1 MAWKKVI
8 VSGSVAS
15 LSEVSASVGFKGN
28 LVGAV
33 TGNATTATTAT
44 QVGNSLTVD
53 DSTIQLNS
61 GTTYDGAAARTIS
74 VKNSGITLAKIAN
87 QANNTVLGNVSGGA
101 AAPSALTAA
110 NIRTLISVEE
120 DADVT
125 DATNVA
131 AAGALMDSELAEIAT
146 VKALT
151 KAGISGSLSATAVA
165 ALGAGLVSS
174 SAQVSALGGVQDSTI
189 TITAGNGLSG
199 GGSFTVNTGSN
210 GTISLAVG
218 VDDSTIELNSDAL
231 RIKDSGVTLAK
242 QANMAADRIQG
253 RANGAGAGAPQAL
266 TAAQVR
272 TIINV
277 EEEADVTDTTN
288 VTAAG
293 ALMDSEV
300 GDLALVKGLSKAGI
314 SGSFGAASASFS
326 TRVTANDAK
335 LTANTSNVTTAGA
348 LMDSEV
354 TNLAFVKGLASGISE
369 GNVFVAGDSVAD
381 DDFLRIN
388 GTEVEGLTAAEVRTA
403 INVENGADVTDT
415 TNVTNAGALMD
426 SELTNLAAVK
436 AIDQGL
442 TTTSNVTFN
451 NVIATGNL
459 DVQGTTTTLNTTN
472 LNVEDQF
479 ILVNSGSNSKDAGII
494 FGGTGGTNQQGK
506 ALIWDYSF
514 NSNDGRLAV
523 STTDVAWNNTT
534 NFAGGTAGYYVAGV
548 FIGSL
553 EDAATA
559 KADHRGNIRITSGEI
574 FIYV

>member
-1 MAWKKVI
+1 MGWKKVI
-8 VSGSVAS
+8 VSGSSAD
-15 LSEVSASVGFKGN
+15 LLNVSASAGFKGN
-28 LVGAV
+28 LVGNV
-33 TGNATTATTAT
+33 TGTAT

-61 GTTYDGAAARTIS
+61 GTTYDGSGARTIS
-74 VKNSGITLAKIAN
+74 VKNSGVTLAKIAN
-87 QANNTVLGNVSGGA
+87 IADDRILGNVSGGS
-101 AAPSALTAA
+101 AAPSELTAA
-110 NIRTLISVEE
+110 NVRTLINVE
-120 DADVT
+120 DGADVT
-125 DATNVA
+125 DTANVTS
-131 AAGALMDSELAEIAT
+131 AGALMDSELTEIAT

-151 KAGISGSLSATAVA
+151 KAGISGSLSATALA
-165 ALGAGLVSS
+165 GLGAGLVSS
-174 SAQVSALGGVQDSTI
+174 SAQVSALGGVQNSTI

-242 QANMAADRIQG
+242 LANIADARILGNVSEGSAA
-253 RANGAGAGAPQAL
+253 PSAL

-272 TIINV
+272 TMISV
-277 EEEADVTDTTN
+277 ENNADVTDTAN
-288 VTAAG
+288 VTSAG

-300 GDLALVKGLSKAGI
+300 TDLALVKGLTKAGI
-314 SGSFGAASASFS
+314 SGSFVQASASFS

-335 LTANTSNVTTAGA
+335 LTANTTNVTNAGA

-354 TNLAFVKGLASGISE
+354 TNLAFVKSLASGISE
-369 GNVFVAGDSVAD
+369 GNVLIAAADVAD

-388 GTEVEGLTAAEVRTA
+388 GTDVEGLNKTEMLSAL
-403 INVENGADVTDT
+403 NVEDGADVTDA
-415 TNVTNAGALMD
+415 TNVTAAGALMD

-442 TTTSNVTFN
+442 
-451 NVIATGNL
+451 ATGNNVAFANL
-459 DVQGTTTTLNTTN
+459 TLSGDLVVNGTTTTLNTTN

-479 ILVNSGSNSKDAGII
+479 ILVNSGSTAKDAGIV
-494 FGGTGGTNQQGK
+494 FGGTSGTAQQGK

-523 STTDVAWNNTT
+523 STTDVAHNSTS
-534 NFAGGTAGYYVAGV
+534 NFAAGTTGYYVAGV
-548 FIGSL
+548 FSGNAD
-553 EDAATA
+553 DAATA
-559 KADHRGNIRITSGEI
+559 KADHAGNIRIESNEI
-574 FIYV
+574 YIYV

>member
-1 MAWKKVI
+1 MGWKKVI
-8 VSGSVAS
+8 VSGSSAD
-15 LSEVSASVGFKGN
+15 LLNVSASAGFKGN
-28 LVGAV
+28 LVGNV
-33 TGNATTATTAT
+33 TGTAT

-61 GTTYDGAAARTIS
+61 GTTYDGSGARTIS
-74 VKNSGITLAKIAN
+74 VKNSGVTLAKIAN
-87 QANNTVLGNVSGGA
+87 IADDRILGNVSGGS
-101 AAPSALTAA
+101 AAPSELTAA
-110 NIRTLISVEE
+110 NVRTLINVE
-120 DADVT
+120 DGADVT
-125 DATNVA
+125 DTANVTS
-131 AAGALMDSELAEIAT
+131 AGALMDSELTEIAT

-151 KAGISGSLSATAVA
+151 KAGISGSLSATALA
-165 ALGAGLVSS
+165 GLGAGLVSS

-218 VDDSTIELNSDAL
+218 VDNSTIELNSDAL

-242 QANMAADRIQG
+242 LANIADARILGNVSEGSAA
-253 RANGAGAGAPQAL
+253 PSAL

-272 TIINV
+272 TMISV
-277 EEEADVTDTTN
+277 ENNADVTDTAN
-288 VTAAG
+288 VTSAG

-300 GDLALVKGLSKAGI
+300 TDLALVKGLTKAGI
-314 SGSFGAASASFS
+314 SGSFVQASASFS

-335 LTANTSNVTTAGA
+335 LTANTTNVTNAGA

-354 TNLAFVKGLASGISE
+354 TNLAFVKSLASGISE
-369 GNVFVAGDSVAD
+369 GNVLIAAADVAD

-388 GTEVEGLTAAEVRTA
+388 GTDVEGLNKTEMLSAL
-403 INVENGADVTDT
+403 NVEDGADVTDA
-415 TNVTNAGALMD
+415 TNVTAAGALMD

-442 TTTSNVTFN
+442 
-451 NVIATGNL
+451 ATGNNVAFANL
-459 DVQGTTTTLNTTN
+459 TLSGDLVVNGTTTTLNTTN

-479 ILVNSGSNSKDAGII
+479 ILVNSGSTAKDAGIV
-494 FGGTGGTNQQGK
+494 FGGTSGTAQQGK

-523 STTDVAWNNTT
+523 STTDVAHNSTS
-534 NFAGGTAGYYVAGV
+534 NFAAGTTGYYVAGV
-548 FIGSL
+548 FSGNAD
-553 EDAATA
+553 DAATA
-559 KADHRGNIRITSGEI
+559 KADHAGNIRIESNEI
-574 FIYV
+574 YIYV

>member
-1 MAWKKVI
+1 MGWKKVI
-8 VSGSVAS
+8 VSGSSAD
-15 LSEVSASVGFKGN
+15 LLNVSASAGFKGN
-28 LVGAV
+28 LVGNV
-33 TGNATTATTAT
+33 TGTAT

-61 GTTYDGAAARTIS
+61 GTTYDGSGARTIS
-74 VKNSGITLAKIAN
+74 VKNSGVTLAKIAN
-87 QANNTVLGNVSGGA
+87 IADDRILGNVSGGS
-101 AAPSALTAA
+101 AAPSELTAA
-110 NIRTLISVEE
+110 NVRTLINVE
-120 DADVT
+120 DGADVT
-125 DATNVA
+125 DTANVTS
-131 AAGALMDSELAEIAT
+131 AGALMDSELTEIAT

-151 KAGISGSLSATAVA
+151 KAGISGSLSATALA
-165 ALGAGLVSS
+165 GLGAGLVSS

-242 QANMAADRIQG
+242 LANIADARILGNVSEGSAA
-253 RANGAGAGAPQAL
+253 PSAL

-272 TIINV
+272 TMISV
-277 EEEADVTDTTN
+277 ENNADVTDTAN
-288 VTAAG
+288 VTSAG

-300 GDLALVKGLSKAGI
+300 TDLALVKGLTKAGI
-314 SGSFGAASASFS
+314 SGSFVQASASFS

-348 LMDSEV
+348 LMDSE
-354 TNLAFVKGLASGISE
+354 LA
-369 GNVFVAGDSVAD
+369 D
-381 DDFLRIN
+381 
-388 GTEVEGLTAAEVRTA
+388 
-403 INVENGADVTDT
+403 
-415 TNVTNAGALMD
+415 
-426 SELTNLAAVK
+426 LAAVK
-436 AIDQGL
+436 AINQGL
-442 TTTSNVTFN
+442 TTESNVTFN

-479 ILVNSGSNSKDAGII
+479 ILINSGSNSKDAGII
-494 FGGTGGTNQQGK
+494 FGGTSGTNQQGK

-523 STTDVAWNNTT
+523 STADVAWNNTT
-534 NFAGGTAGYYVAGV
+534 NFAGGTDGYYVAGV
-548 FIGSL
+548 FIGS
-553 EDAATA
+553 ETDAADA
-559 KADHRGNIRITSGEI
+559 KADHRGNIRVTSGEI

>member
-151 KAGISGSLSATAVA
+151 KAGISGSLSSTALA

-242 QANMAADRIQG
+242 IANQANNTILGNVSGGAA
-253 RANGAGAGAPQAL
+253 APSAL
-266 TAAQVR
+266 TAANVR
-272 TIINV
+272 TLINV
-277 EEEADVTDTTN
+277 EDGADVTDATN
-288 VTAAG
+288 VTSAG

-354 TNLAFVKGLASGISE
+354 TNLAFVKSLTGGIAE
-369 GNVFVAGDSVAD
+369 GNVAQFTAAVAD
-381 DDFLRIN
+381 NDFLRID
-388 GTEVEGLTAAEVRTA
+388 GTEVEGLSATEVRTA
-403 INVENGADVTDT
+403 LNVEDGADVTDT
-415 TNVTNAGALMD
+415 TNVTAAGALMD
-426 SELTNLAAVK
+426 SELTSLSDVK

>member
-8 VSGSVAS
+8 VSGSSAD
-15 LSEVSASVGFKGN
+15 LLNVSASAGFKGN
-28 LVGAV
+28 LV
-33 TGNATTATTAT
+33 GNATTATTAT

-61 GTTYDGAAARTIS
+61 GTTFDGAAARTIS

-101 AAPSALTAA
+101 AAPSALTATQ
-110 NIRTLISVEE
+110 IRTLISVEE

-125 DATNVA
+125 DATNVT

-151 KAGISGSLSATAVA
+151 KAGISGSLSANALA

-210 GTISLAVG
+210 GSISLAVG
-218 VDDSTIELNSDAL
+218 VDDSTIELSGDAV
-231 RIKDSGVTLAK
+231 RVKDSGITLAK

-253 RANGAGAGAPQAL
+253 RANGAGTGAPQAL

-277 EEEADVTDTTN
+277 EDGADVTDTSN
-288 VTAAG
+288 VTSAG

-300 GDLALVKGLSKAGI
+300 ESLELVKTLTAAGI
-314 SGSFGAASASFS
+314 TGSFGAASASFS

-335 LTANTSNVTTAGA
+335 LTANTSNVTSAGA

-369 GNVFVAGDSVAD
+369 GNVFVAAADVAD
-381 DDFLRIN
+381 NDFLRVD
-388 GTEVEGLTAAEVRTA
+388 GTSVEGLSASEVVTALGIEAS
-403 INVENGADVTDT
+403 ADVTDT
-415 TNVTNAGALMD
+415 ANVRSAGALMD
-426 SELTNLAAVK
+426 DELTNLAAVK

-442 TTTSNVTFN
+442 
-451 NVIATGNL
+451 ATGNNVAFANL
-459 DVQGTTTTLNTTN
+459 TLSGDLVVNGTTTTLNTTN

-479 ILVNSGSNSKDAGII
+479 ILVNSGSTAKDAGIV
-494 FGGTGGTNQQGK
+494 FGGTSGTAQQGK

-514 NSNDGRLAV
+514 NGNDGRLAV
-523 STTDVAWNNTT
+523 STTDVAHNSTS
-534 NFAGGTAGYYVAGV
+534 NFAAGTTGYYVAGV
-548 FIGSL
+548 FSGNSS
-553 EDAATA
+553 DAATA
-559 KADHRGNIRITSGEI
+559 KADHAGNIRIESNEI
-574 FIYV
+574 YIYV

>member
-101 AAPSALTAA
+101 AAPSALTAT

-151 KAGISGSLSATAVA
+151 KAGISGSLSSTALA

-242 QANMAADRIQG
+242 IANQANNTILGNVSGGAA
-253 RANGAGAGAPQAL
+253 APSAL
-266 TAAQVR
+266 TAANVR
-272 TIINV
+272 TLINV
-277 EEEADVTDTTN
+277 EDGADVTDATN
-288 VTAAG
+288 VTSAG

-354 TNLAFVKGLASGISE
+354 TNLAFVKSLTGGIAE
-369 GNVFVAGDSVAD
+369 GNVAQFTAAVAD
-381 DDFLRIN
+381 NDFLRID
-388 GTEVEGLTAAEVRTA
+388 GTEVEGLSATEVRTA
-403 INVENGADVTDT
+403 LNVEDGADVTDT
-415 TNVTNAGALMD
+415 TNVTAAGALMD
-426 SELTNLAAVK
+426 SELTSLSDVK

>member
-1 MAWKKVI
+1 MGWKKVI
-8 VSGSVAS
+8 VSGSSAD
-15 LSEVSASVGFKGN
+15 LLNVSASAGFKGN
-28 LVGAV
+28 LV
-33 TGNATTATTAT
+33 GNATTATTAT

-53 DSTIQLNS
+53 NSTIQLNS
-61 GTTYDGAAARTIS
+61 GTTFDGSGARTIS

-87 QANNTVLGNVSGGA
+87 IADSRILGNVSEGA
-101 AAPSALTAA
+101 AAPSEMTAA
-110 NIRTLISVEE
+110 QVRAMIGVENG
-120 DADVT
+120 ADVT
-125 DATNVA
+125 DTANVTS
-131 AAGALMDSELAEIAT
+131 AGALMDSELAEIGT

-151 KAGISGSLSATAVA
+151 KAGISGSLSANALA
-165 ALGAGLVSS
+165 GLGAGLVSS

-272 TIINV
+272 TIISV
-277 EEEADVTDTTN
+277 EEDADVTDTTN

-354 TNLAFVKGLASGISE
+354 TNLSFVKSLASGISE
-369 GNVFVAGDSVAD
+369 GNVFVAAADVAD
-381 DDFLRIN
+381 NDFLRVD
-388 GTEVEGLTAAEVRTA
+388 GTSVEGLSAAQVVTALGIEAS
-403 INVENGADVTDT
+403 ADVTDT
-415 TNVTNAGALMD
+415 ANVTAAGALMD
-426 SELTNLAAVK
+426 SELANLSAVK

-442 TTTSNVTFN
+442 TTTSDVAFN
-451 NVIATGNL
+451 DITLAGDLVVN
-459 DVQGTTTTLNTTN
+459 GTTTTLNTTN

-479 ILVNSGSNSKDAGII
+479 ILVNSGSNSKDAGIV
-494 FGGTGGTNQQGK
+494 FGGTSGTNQQGK
-506 ALIWDYSF
+506 AIIWDYSY
-514 NSNDGRLAV
+514 NGNDGRLAV
-523 STTDVAWNNTT
+523 STTDVAHNSTSNFSAGTT
-534 NFAGGTAGYYVAGV
+534 GYYVAGV
-548 FIGSL
+548 FQGNSS
-553 EDAATA
+553 DAATA
-559 KADHRGNIRITSGEI
+559 KADHAGNIRIESNEI
-574 FIYV
+574 YIYV

>member
-8 VSGSVAS
+8 VSGSSAD
-15 LSEVSASVGFKGN
+15 LLNVSASAGFKGN
-28 LVGAV
+28 LV
-33 TGNATTATTAT
+33 GNATTATTAT

-61 GTTYDGAAARTIS
+61 GTTFDGAAARTIS

-87 QANNTVLGNVSGGA
+87 QADQTILGNASGGA
-101 AAPSALTAA
+101 AAPSAL
-110 NIRTLISVEE
+110 SK
-120 DADVT
+120 ADVLDILNVT
-125 DATNVA
+125 DGATPTNTTNVTN
-131 AAGALMDSELAEIAT
+131 AGALMDSEVTDLAL
-146 VKALT
+146 VKGLT
-151 KAGISGSLSATAVA
+151 KAGISGSLSSTALA

-253 RANGAGAGAPQAL
+253 RANGAGTGAPQAL

-277 EEEADVTDTTN
+277 EDGADVTDTTN
-288 VTAAG
+288 VTSAG

-335 LTANTSNVTTAGA
+335 LTANTSNVTSAGA

-354 TNLAFVKGLASGISE
+354 TNLAFVKGLTSGISE
-369 GNVFVAGDSVAD
+369 GNVFVATDSVAD
-381 DDFLRIN
+381 NDFLRID

-415 TNVTNAGALMD
+415 TNVTAAGALMD

-506 ALIWDYSF
+506 ALIW
-514 NSNDGRLAV
+514 
-523 STTDVAWNNTT
+523 
-534 NFAGGTAGYYVAGV
+534 
-548 FIGSL
+548 
-553 EDAATA
+553 
-559 KADHRGNIRITSGEI
+559 
-574 FIYV
+574 